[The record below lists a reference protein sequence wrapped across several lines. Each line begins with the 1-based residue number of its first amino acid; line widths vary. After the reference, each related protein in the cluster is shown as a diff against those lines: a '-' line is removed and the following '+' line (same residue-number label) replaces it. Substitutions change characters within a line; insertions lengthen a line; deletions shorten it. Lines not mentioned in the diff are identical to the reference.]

1 MVGPDLFSN
10 EEIDTHMDSVK
21 KNDQNPQDNLI
32 RDINDSAKRL
42 KVLEDRYLTIR
53 KKTQLTDQN
62 MLEMGKRFNS
72 EIIALNEELNKLR
85 IVMKDMTEKINQLIT
100 ETGGL
105 AKRQE
110 LITLSKYVDLWRPM
124 NFVTREQLDRE
135 LNHLR
140 K

>member
-1 MVGPDLFSN
+1 MVSPDLFQN
-10 EEIDTHMDSVK
+10 KEIDQHMASIK
-21 KNDQNPQDNLI
+21 KTDPRHQANLI
-32 RDINDSAKRL
+32 KDINDSSRRL

-62 MLEMGKRFNS
+62 MLEMSKRFNS
-72 EIIALNEELNKLR
+72 EIVALNGELNKLR
-85 IVMKDMTEKINQLIT
+85 ILMKDVTEKVNQLIT

-110 LITLSKYVDLWRPM
+110 LITLNKYVDLWRPM
-124 NFVTREQLDRE
+124 NFITREQMNRE
-135 LNHLR
+135 FENLR

>member
-1 MVGPDLFSN
+1 
-10 EEIDTHMDSVK
+10 
-21 KNDQNPQDNLI
+21 
-32 RDINDSAKRL
+32 
-42 KVLEDRYLTIR
+42 
-53 KKTQLTDQN
+53 
-62 MLEMGKRFNS
+62 
-72 EIIALNEELNKLR
+72 
-85 IVMKDMTEKINQLIT
+85 MKDMTEKINQLIT